1 MEILKS
7 ILKKVVT
14 SVVVSKIMKWLNGI
28 KKSLKPQ
35 TLVTSQSI
43 ITKRTDI
50 IINFKILKS
59 QEKHIVIKN
68 IEND

>member
-7 ILKKVVT
+7 ILKKLIT
-14 SVVVSKIMKWLNGI
+14 SEVVSKIRKWLKGI
-28 KKSLKPQ
+28 EKSLKPQ

-43 ITKRTDI
+43 ITKRIDI

-59 QEKHIVIKN
+59 QEKHIVIKD